1 VKKTVGGVPY
11 TLVEEADTGNYNCWS
26 NCIYERDDIQDGE
39 RFCFQEGDLEDICN
53 EGKYIMILKSLIFK
67 QAL

>member
-1 VKKTVGGVPY
+1 MKKTVGGVPY
-11 TLVEEADTGNYNCWS
+11 TLVDEADTSNYNCWS

-39 RFCFQEGDLEDICN
+39 RFCFQEGDLEVVCN
-53 EGKYIMILKSLIFK
+53 EGKYIKILKSQIFQ